1 VPNGTHRVGKE
12 GARGLHGQQDV
23 PESQAPL
30 QTAMPNGK
38 RKTQQKAVDKVF
50 EPNQNPASLSATQTQ
65 RRQVL

>member
-1 VPNGTHRVGKE
+1 
-12 GARGLHGQQDV
+12 
-23 PESQAPL
+23 
-30 QTAMPNGK
+30 MPNGK